1 MKQVTTIE
9 FESIS
14 GHRFATPK
22 GALID
27 DLESLALEMILDA
40 FEGGVVDEHTRVIL
54 TNFLRAAAAHPARFA
69 RRVRRL
75 HKMWRAVLDYEH
87 AEAKK
92 PDAIPF

>member
-27 DLESLALEMILDA
+27 DFESLALEMILDA
-40 FEGGVVDEHTRVIL
+40 SDGATNEHTRVIL

-87 AEAKK
+87 AEAKE

>member
-9 FESIS
+9 YESIS

-27 DLESLALEMILDA
+27 DFESLALEMILDA
-40 FEGGVVDEHTRVIL
+40 SKDGATNEHTRVIL
-54 TNFLRAAAAHPARFA
+54 TDFLRAAAAHPARFA

-75 HKMWRAVLDYEH
+75 NKMWRAVLGCEN
-87 AEAKK
+87 AEATQ